1 MGLIDYSAKEIMFEK
16 IKTFQ
21 ISQEDINQRMQL
33 RKDFVDM
40 FTKDRIKNLTPEE
53 YFPGL
58 GNKENCIGYQLEWA
72 TIPLGSIKGGSMA
85 KYGAKEQFR
94 DIKKLLVNLLGLS
107 DVQSV
112 FYNSDGELTDASRE
126 MISQSQKVKGM
137 KSGRTVLGKLLSIYY
152 PNNFIPFFNDQNY
165 LLSKIIKD
173 YSEDSIGLESY
184 LRNNYLFLKIKDE
197 LAAEPAFIKGV
208 PKEQLTN
215 DFLYKFLYDCFP
227 RGNGAGEAGEVK
239 TEEDERFEALE
250 TEHYQKL
257 IHRNF
262 GRLFKRY
269 RYYDEE
275 FQNSHEGHYAT
286 EDAGIMDFL
295 CFDENENIIVIELK
309 WKGTDETLAQLCRY
323 MGWAKENLAKNNQD
337 VLGIIVSE
345 SKDIRLEYAIK
356 VVPNITLK
364 QMRLDISLEDF
375 S

>member
-1 MGLIDYSAKEIMFEK
+1 MGLIDYSAKETMFEK

-21 ISQEDINQRMQL
+21 VSHEDMNQRMQL

-58 GNKENCIGYQLEWA
+58 GGNKENCIGYQLEWA

-94 DIKKLLVNLLGLS
+94 DIKKLLVYLLGLS
-107 DVQSV
+107 DAQSI
-112 FYNSDGELTDASRE
+112 FYYPDGELADASRE

-152 PNNFIPFFNDQNY
+152 PNTFIPFFNDQDY

-173 YSEDSIGLESY
+173 YSDESIGLEAY

-197 LAAEPAFIKGV
+197 LAAEPAFVKGL

-227 RGNGAGEAGEVK
+227 WDNGVVETGEVK
-239 TEEDERFEALE
+239 TEENERFEALE

-295 CFDENENIIVIELK
+295 CFDENENITVIELK
-309 WKGTDETLAQLCRY
+309 RKGTDETL
-323 MGWAKENLAKNNQD
+323 
-337 VLGIIVSE
+337 VSCV
-345 SKDIRLEYAIK
+345 DIWGG
-356 VVPNITLK
+356 LK
-364 QMRLDISLEDF
+364 KI
-375 S
+375 